1 MMRMIGVM
9 AVVVGVVVMPAERKE
24 VRVMEMMRVIHWCH

>member
-1 MMRMIGVM
+1 MVGVM
-9 AVVVGVVVMPAERKE
+9 EVGVVGVVMPAERKE